1 MTLLD
6 PLHERVY
13 AVLKSFP
20 SGATEPEFISEFK
33 FYIQYDVPFES
44 YGFASLKDF
53 IASAPNLYEIKCN
66 IDGEVLYRAITND
79 SFCLYDSLMPIRQ
92 PQHDKRNKEYCFDYA
107 PPIEKANSASSSIS
121 SEGTIAK
128 TETNVK

>member
-1 MTLLD
+1 MILQAERQIYSITVTHVVIVGLAFLAVFAFGNEMTLLD

-53 IASAPNLYEIKCN
+53 IASAPNLYEIKW
-66 IDGEVLYRAITND
+66 
-79 SFCLYDSLMPIRQ
+79 
-92 PQHDKRNKEYCFDYA
+92 
-107 PPIEKANSASSSIS
+107 
-121 SEGTIAK
+121 
-128 TETNVK
+128 